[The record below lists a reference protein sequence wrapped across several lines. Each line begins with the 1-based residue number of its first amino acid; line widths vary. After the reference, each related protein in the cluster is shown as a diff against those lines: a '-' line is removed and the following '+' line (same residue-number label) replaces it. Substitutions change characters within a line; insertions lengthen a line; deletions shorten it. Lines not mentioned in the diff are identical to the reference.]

1 MNWKPSKVGAEPKKL
16 AALGALLVVAG
27 YFYFSN
33 RDSGETVSTAPG
45 PPAASTPAAAV
56 QRQAARSAGR
66 SRNLDNP
73 ANSATREF
81 RPSIPKSVDPSGVDP
96 TLHLTEL
103 AMLRQVPLEG
113 GTRSLF
119 EISATPPPDPKLVAS
134 LKDPAPIKPKE
145 AFVGPKQPPPP
156 PGPPPDPKAPP
167 IPLKFYGFVNQTKS
181 GTDKRAFFMDGEDII
196 IATEGDMVKKRYK
209 IIRIGINSATV
220 EDTQF
225 KSNNQQT
232 LPLEAEVAG

>member
-1 MNWKPSKVGAEPKKL
+1 MNWTLNKVGAEPKKL
-16 AALGALLVVAG
+16 AALGVLLAAAG

-33 RDSGETVSTAPG
+33 RDSSGTSSATPNS
-45 PPAASTPAAAV
+45 PAASSPIAAAK
-56 QRQAARSAGR
+56 RLAARSGGR
-66 SRNLDNP
+66 FRNEDSP
-73 ANSATREF
+73 SNSAPREF

-96 TLHLTEL
+96 TLHLNEL
-103 AMLRQVPLEG
+103 AALRQVPLEG

-119 EISATPPPDPKLVAS
+119 EISSAPPPTAAAAA

-156 PGPPPDPKAPP
+156 PPPPPDPKAPP

-181 GTDKRAFFMDGEDII
+181 GTDKRAFFLDGEDIV
-196 IATEGDMVKKRYK
+196 IANEGDMIKKRYK

-232 LPLEAEVAG
+232 LPLETEVAG

>member
-1 MNWKPSKVGAEPKKL
+1 MNWIPSKIGAEPKKL
-16 AALGALLVVAG
+16 ALVGALLLVAG

-33 RDSGETVSTAPG
+33 RDSGGTVSATPAA
-45 PPAASTPAAAV
+45 PAASSPVAA
-56 QRQAARSAGR
+56 QRLAARSAGR
-66 SRNLDNP
+66 LRNEDS
-73 ANSATREF
+73 ASNSAPREF
-81 RPSIPKSVDPSGVDP
+81 RPSIPKNVDPSGVDP

-103 AMLRQVPLEG
+103 AILRQVPLEG

-119 EISATPPPDPKLVAS
+119 EISSAPPAEIAA
-134 LKDPAPIKPKE
+134 LKEPAPIKPKE
-145 AFVGPKQPPPP
+145 VFVGPKQPPPP

-167 IPLKFYGFVNQTKS
+167 IPLKFYGFVNQSKS
-181 GTDKRAFFMDGEDII
+181 GADKRAFFLDGEDIV
-196 IATEGDMVKKRYK
+196 IATEGDTIKKRYK

-232 LPLEAEVAG
+232 LPLETEVAG

>member
-1 MNWKPSKVGAEPKKL
+1 MNWTLSKVGAEPKKL
-16 AALGALLVVAG
+16 AVLGGLLVVAG

-33 RDSGETVSTAPG
+33 RDSGGTTSATPNL
-45 PPAASTPAAAV
+45 PAASSPVAAA
-56 QRQAARSAGR
+56 QRLAARSGGR
-66 SRNLDNP
+66 MKSDDSLS
-73 ANSATREF
+73 NSAPREF

-96 TLHLTEL
+96 TLHLNEL
-103 AMLRQVPLEG
+103 AALRQVPLEG

-119 EISATPPPDPKLVAS
+119 EISSAPPAEIAA
-134 LKDPAPIKPKE
+134 LKEPAPIKPKE
-145 AFVGPKQPPPP
+145 VFVGPKEPPPP
-156 PGPPPDPKAPP
+156 PPPPPDPKAPP

-181 GTDKRAFFMDGEDII
+181 GTDKRAFFLDGEDIV
-196 IATEGDMVKKRYK
+196 IATEGEMIKKRYK

-232 LPLEAEVAG
+232 LPLETEVAG

>member
-16 AALGALLVVAG
+16 AVLAVLLAVAG

-33 RDSGETVSTAPG
+33 RGSDSTVSATPATTATT
-45 PPAASTPAAAV
+45 SPAAAA
-56 QRQAARSAGR
+56 QRPSRPAARLR
-66 SRNLDNP
+66 SPDNSS
-73 ANSATREF
+73 NSTPREF

-96 TLHLTEL
+96 TLHLNEL
-103 AMLRQVPLEG
+103 AALHQVPLEG

-119 EISATPPPDPKLVAS
+119 EISAAPPAQIAA

-145 AFVGPKQPPPP
+145 VFVGPKQPPPP
-156 PGPPPDPKAPP
+156 PPPPPDPKAPP

-181 GTDKRAFFMDGEDII
+181 GTDKRAFFMDGDDIV
-196 IATEGDMVKKRYK
+196 IATEGDTIKKRYK
-209 IIRIGINSATV
+209 IIRIGISSATV

>member
-1 MNWKPSKVGAEPKKL
+1 MSWMPSKVGAEPRKL
-16 AALGALLVVAG
+16 ALVAVLLVVAG

-33 RDSGETVSTAPG
+33 HESSGTVAATPG
-45 PPAASTPAAAV
+45 NTAASSPVAAT
-56 QRQAARSAGR
+56 QRLAARSAGR
-66 SRNLDNP
+66 IRSEDS
-73 ANSATREF
+73 NSAPREF

-96 TLHLTEL
+96 TLHLNEL
-103 AMLRQVPLEG
+103 AQLRQVPLEG

-119 EISATPPPDPKLVAS
+119 EISSAPPAEIAL
-134 LKDPAPIKPKE
+134 LKEPAPIKPKE
-145 AFVGPKQPPPP
+145 VFVGPKQPPPP

-167 IPLKFYGFVNQTKS
+167 IPLKFYGFVNQSKS
-181 GTDKRAFFMDGEDII
+181 GTDKRAFFLDGEDIV
-196 IATEGDMVKKRYK
+196 IATEGDTIKKRYK

-232 LPLEAEVAG
+232 LPLETEVAG

>member
-1 MNWKPSKVGAEPKKL
+1 MNWMPSKVGAEKKKL
-16 AALGALLVVAG
+16 ALVGVLLLAAG

-33 RDSGETVSTAPG
+33 REPSGPVAGTPSNTATSSPV
-45 PPAASTPAAAV
+45 PAT
-56 QRQAARSAGR
+56 QRLAARSAGR
-66 SRNLDNP
+66 LRSEDG
-73 ANSATREF
+73 ASNSAPREF

-96 TLHLTEL
+96 TLHLNEL
-103 AMLRQVPLEG
+103 ARLRQVPLEG

-119 EISATPPPDPKLVAS
+119 EISAAPPAEIAA
-134 LKDPAPIKPKE
+134 LKEPAQIKPKE
-145 AFVGPKQPPPP
+145 VFMGPKQPPPP

-181 GTDKRAFFMDGEDII
+181 GTDKRAFFLDGEDIV
-196 IATEGDMVKKRYK
+196 IATEGETIKKRYK

-220 EDTQF
+220 EDTEF

-232 LPLEAEVAG
+232 LPLVTEVAG

>member
-1 MNWKPSKVGAEPKKL
+1 MNWMPSKVGAEKKKL
-16 AALGALLVVAG
+16 ALVAGLLAVAG

-33 RDSGETVSTAPG
+33 REPSGSGAATPSNT
-45 PPAASTPAAAV
+45 AASSPVPVA
-56 QRQAARSAGR
+56 QRMAARPGGRLRSEDSA
-66 SRNLDNP
+66 S
-73 ANSATREF
+73 NSAPREF

-96 TLHLTEL
+96 TLHLNEL
-103 AMLRQVPLEG
+103 AQLRQVPLEG

-119 EISATPPPDPKLVAS
+119 EISAAPPAEIAA
-134 LKDPAPIKPKE
+134 LKEPAPIKPKE
-145 AFVGPKQPPPP
+145 VFVGPKQPPPP

-181 GTDKRAFFMDGEDII
+181 GTDKRAFFLDGEDIV

-232 LPLEAEVAG
+232 LPLETEVAG